1 MKEIMITRSNATRTR
16 KGIAVLLAAVF
27 TVTTVIWDPSAALAA
42 VDSLKSLEETRFRK
56 ELRAYLYAMPAEIGT
71 VTNVYGAAGTEY
83 GASGRDRKFRT
94 VIHIQDAHANPDAQR
109 GIHEIL
115 KFLEKKYP
123 GLSVAVEGAAGPLHP
138 ELLDLFREYPEAN
151 EAVIDDL
158 LNKGELSGAEL
169 FAWENY
175 QNDVRKPEHEV
186 RSNRDAELR
195 APNSVP
201 VFGAEDTALY
211 AANLKTYRELL
222 FRRDDIA
229 NALRPARERI
239 EKEASRIL
247 SPDLRKFL
255 KERARRKEGN
265 YGFAGASADPN
276 LQAYTGYLR
285 KTVLRSLA
293 IDLDDPFEQL
303 RFPNLVRILRLGQD
317 AGTFDAEA
325 AAKDWRQLIADLRD
339 VTGSRA
345 AAELADAFTSF
356 GAEKG
361 MIKADPSADR
371 RGYGMAAAL
380 YPRALLERLFNL
392 ARDSKLDLDGREA
405 FFKSYAVIA
414 LQAEIDITELMDEME
429 RLEERL
435 TEKLARSA
443 GELALVKRMSDLDLL
458 AKLLSLE
465 MRRDEYRKALEA
477 RDRLEAFAEGDA
489 NLQAAIAKALLFYEG
504 AILRD
509 QVIVENAL
517 GASQVTRRM
526 PQVVVLITGGFH
538 TDGIREAVTRKGI
551 DYAEVLPR
559 IMKTDK
565 GEMYRKVMSDDNADL
580 SAYFKVKNPF
590 LTKQEA
596 ILFKETL
603 EVAAPVLFD
612 KNGLRGAGLAGV
624 VKKAFEDN
632 PVLSRATVIEKL
644 EDTVALRFTP
654 RASVP
659 VTAAVSAIPH
669 VPNTAA
675 PGFAAIVA
683 ADARTGSG
691 TVPAVV
697 SFTGVP
703 GAAVSSGQTRPEA
716 RTRTVVSMP
725 RSEMRAG
732 LSAGSGE
739 RWTARGKVSRSLTV
753 GGRIVFLPEDMREF
767 QWLIGKDGADTATG
781 EYEGWIKQVHDGLTT
796 LFEPELTRHLKAYIN
811 MKIARIQRAVAMPK
825 HMPGME
831 VSHPIALLL
840 AELQDGIAKG
850 EIPRLKG
857 KDDEKKIFLDY
868 LSDTARFRRLTAL
881 IRSRTTE
888 PKAALALFDRQFE
901 AAQQVIRRS
910 LAEQEE
916 LLHGNKNRLKFM
928 ESRVIEL
935 VRARQDLEDE
945 MQKADP
951 NTGLIDLLGASI
963 ADSAQILG
971 ETKNETTQ
979 KAVFTKQEDLVA
991 ARDRIESYIH
1001 ILQNE
1006 LLPKVSESQ
1015 KDSYRAAMEKGEP
1028 LAALLYPQVLSNLE
1042 RFRKFNAPGKSP
1054 GFAQS
1059 FFDISM
1065 LVRDVVVDQL
1075 EVLETELLKGTG
1087 VPDEVSKPSLADG
1100 KTKGLLVRRNASA
1113 GEILRALD
1121 LFGKELGFIVASR
1134 ASQNAHWVQIVRGL
1148 NSAPPIL
1155 FLSETQDKA
1164 NLDKLSGGEE
1174 ALLKCDEQTGEGE
1187 LIITPARDDLWEARL
1202 LQEQE
1207 RLLREG
1213 ERRLAEYPLDI
1224 KVGINMSTTGDPG
1237 NPSLSGA
1244 VNSSLIRTDF
1254 LAEKTKQHIG
1264 EVASAIASGDFD
1276 VPGWIAL
1283 LQGLEVGKIRSQD
1296 DVTRLVGGF
1305 MKVLKGNGMPSI
1317 RGLLGNLRTVYG
1329 PYIRHPFFAGN
1340 YEPFRTLDLQN
1351 DSKNKDLLELLF
1363 AMHAKDPGAG
1373 LIRVPAGRDIASKSK
1388 KWITGFNFYRNSSLG
1403 RFFLIW
1409 QITALLIEYS
1419 HYLNEENR
1427 PDPAKLAPLFPMV
1440 SSPSDLDFIKTEILP
1455 FARKLAVLNLRT
1467 DEPWTPESL
1476 RRADQQVEKA
1486 SRYVSYGM
1494 MLEMMP
1500 ILEDPGLMDAM
1511 IQRPDVDFYDV
1522 GTNDLEKELWEDEIR
1537 NILREEG
1544 LEDFEISREAEEAQ
1558 HIFGKL
1564 HPRLMTGLDN
1574 FVKKLAAY
1582 NAAHP
1587 GHPKRM
1593 CICGQMGG
1601 SVKFLLLV
1609 ERWRRMGVPISV
1621 SVGFEEVRQVRHAF
1635 LRYRQIPAETLDWV
1649 ASEPAMIDSRAE
1661 TISSRIMAQSRD
1673 FLKVT
1678 EEFQNRYAALGYYHG
1693 FYQDSMDPVNGIG
1706 SFRDV
1711 RTAKKLIRVFAK
1723 QDDLEALDLDESDNI
1738 LDDELERILGLMA
1751 VKNPFLPDTASSF
1764 MDEKTKGGFRDA
1776 AQFLRNVRDLFEE
1789 LYPAMASAGRDPRRK
1804 EMLLHSENLSG
1815 FIDAFEKSYPRETR
1829 KWLSRAGAAKRQ
1841 EEFFNRYYGAA
1852 NIVYTQVTGMMHE
1865 GFESLFGA
1873 TTEGLDLVTTIG
1885 AETRDEG
1892 ALQADKPEAGS
1903 GISLKIWKRLG
1914 MVFKRELGFIY
1925 REVKELYV
1933 PAADEKNAFDFFTRH
1948 PDAMVTVFKHASSD
1962 RRSREI
1968 RISFPLNRLLRQ
1980 VISVVD
1986 PVKID
1991 GTRMGG
1997 ALREF
2002 FSLKR
2007 DISYPVWRLHR
2018 FGFLQK
2024 FFPLYGVM
2032 RNYFPGDGRH
2042 SPVHIQTLN
2051 SMEFLER
2058 LWEPADF
2065 AFARVG
2071 NVFRKVRDDG
2081 DKLMMI
2087 RLTLL
2092 MIGIVRAKLKLKT
2105 GEVPNV
2111 GEIEAILRE
2120 SLREKIRFG
2129 MTDDQIRTMAWLIY
2143 QERHLNGNELITSR
2157 EILSALQRLFY
2168 KTGEQVTEDQLD
2180 MLYLLTFAMRAGRV
2194 DHDKLVMLKRQGPD
2208 SALANCDKLYVAGQK
2223 VLRNRLPEEALET
2236 LVQETKE
2243 VVNRGWVGSDRPVSL
2258 LYEDNPAKAPSIR
2271 DAIRV
2276 AWESFKER
2284 SPAIFESYRLSLE
2297 LNADE
2302 AGVLRKMIQEMA
2314 RDSSQFMALFRRYD
2328 NMVSTYYREAL
2339 DSETLVA
2346 QLIFCVHLQH
2356 LQNTEDSGPIP
2367 LFIPL
2372 VHHYNNAFEIL
2383 IGRALEEPGLIALYS
2398 RILYENGFVI
2408 ESTTIHREAAMAGK
2422 YVVRF
2427 MGSFPRG
2434 TADLNKVTGKIIRD
2448 FNTIF
2453 SVPGKSRYAANLGV
2467 WETWV
2472 RRFHF
2477 YVRPFIAWALH
2488 FRDREKM
2495 VLFFRNAHALYKDF
2509 TVRRPRLIGQAAPT
2523 EVFFLSQPG
2532 DKDFSRLVIRSQDR
2546 RGLIAFVTTYLSQI
2560 RGLDVV
2566 DFYFDDTMGRNPR
2579 MIVDLS
2585 YPHRK
2590 GVLTE
2595 KDMSGIVGDLKR
2607 SLDAD
2612 SVEIHRYGFKSEI
2625 ATPDVVAQDLVPP
2638 AKAVERSPVGK
2649 TVLPTAEVAP
2659 GIAVK
2664 EKTGPVA
2671 SAGEDPSR
2679 IRRYTIVT
2687 PLGLHLMPATLLSKK
2702 IRGLIQNNQI
2712 KESVIKTP
2720 EGVANPGNIMEI
2732 VGLGAGEG
2740 TEVSIE
2746 IVPSPEATE
2755 AEIAGFWNFLENE
2768 WRDARDL
2775 NDMSEDHRIP
2785 ILKRQEVRQ
2794 NARSESRTFVTTL
2807 PAADLPARPIVRP
2820 VSASSAQAGTLSD
2833 RGRMV
2838 NLLKHVLN
2846 SKLIVLYGAST
2857 ASLNSEFLLNTV
2869 RETLAL
2875 LRIFDPETFRDRGGR
2890 VFVPEGADGIFAH
2903 RINSLRSPEK
2913 VYETPVF
2920 GDLPAA
2926 GHLDALE
2933 QFVNERWFREMQKLF
2948 LEDVATLESLK
2959 KELSVK
2965 KSLSEL
2971 EKLRGRI
2978 VDAAESIHGHLEIV
2992 SGDKSG
2998 VIPAEVQKPGQAAMP
3013 VDAET
3018 LPKSQAFHPV
3028 KSILVADDDDFILA
3042 LLVKMLKTLKN
3053 EEGQG
3058 YIVEQA
3064 ADGVEALDKL
3074 RSGKF
3079 DLVITDV
3086 AMPRMDGKEL
3096 AQKILEDGRGEHV
3109 LFVTGYGPKAVDLEN
3124 LREKGLRANLLLKP
3138 YGKDELEG
3146 AIASFSKRSESRQET
3161 IPEEGAV
3168 HRLPGEPRGGPF
3180 SGLRPTRDLGEGIR
3194 KAFNRGEMREI
3205 VKSWMEMP
3213 EKRGT
3218 PGAAA
3223 VREAARRIGSYSQK
3237 HLTVATEAPRKAH
3250 LWIALNILE
3259 EAEDREGRVENRN
3272 LRDAVTKVLDSARNL
3287 GIVADSGRAGPE
3299 FHVNMSWVNEA
3310 GVLENPGEKDWD
3322 ALVRNFPVV
3331 VALLIS
3337 LRARLSI
3344 NVTADG
3350 VALGVIQ
3357 KKFESLLAR
3366 EGLSLGEGQ
3375 LRIQSTTPEV
3385 PFRSFAPT
3393 GKADALFARNEAPV
3407 RNYNGRVRARWVSGD
3422 EGRME
3427 TLAAGLATALLY
3439 AASDKLDGEE
3449 QKRRIHRP
3457 SDYGAILEILI
3468 DAIAGYAAIGRSA

>member
-1 MKEIMITRSNATRTR
+1 MITRSNATRTR

-1948 PDAMVTVFKHASSD
+1948 PDAMVTVF
-1962 RRSREI
+1962 
-1968 RISFPLNRLLRQ
+1968 
-1980 VISVVD
+1980 
-1986 PVKID
+1986 
-1991 GTRMGG
+1991 
-1997 ALREF
+1997 
-2002 FSLKR
+2002 
-2007 DISYPVWRLHR
+2007 
-2018 FGFLQK
+2018 
-2024 FFPLYGVM
+2024 
-2032 RNYFPGDGRH
+2032 
-2042 SPVHIQTLN
+2042 
-2051 SMEFLER
+2051 
-2058 LWEPADF
+2058 
-2065 AFARVG
+2065 
-2071 NVFRKVRDDG
+2071 
-2081 DKLMMI
+2081 
-2087 RLTLL
+2087 
-2092 MIGIVRAKLKLKT
+2092 
-2105 GEVPNV
+2105 
-2111 GEIEAILRE
+2111 
-2120 SLREKIRFG
+2120 
-2129 MTDDQIRTMAWLIY
+2129 
-2143 QERHLNGNELITSR
+2143 
-2157 EILSALQRLFY
+2157 
-2168 KTGEQVTEDQLD
+2168 
-2180 MLYLLTFAMRAGRV
+2180 
-2194 DHDKLVMLKRQGPD
+2194 
-2208 SALANCDKLYVAGQK
+2208 
-2223 VLRNRLPEEALET
+2223 
-2236 LVQETKE
+2236 
-2243 VVNRGWVGSDRPVSL
+2243 
-2258 LYEDNPAKAPSIR
+2258 
-2271 DAIRV
+2271 
-2276 AWESFKER
+2276 
-2284 SPAIFESYRLSLE
+2284 
-2297 LNADE
+2297 
-2302 AGVLRKMIQEMA
+2302 
-2314 RDSSQFMALFRRYD
+2314 
-2328 NMVSTYYREAL
+2328 
-2339 DSETLVA
+2339 
-2346 QLIFCVHLQH
+2346 
-2356 LQNTEDSGPIP
+2356 
-2367 LFIPL
+2367 
-2372 VHHYNNAFEIL
+2372 
-2383 IGRALEEPGLIALYS
+2383 
-2398 RILYENGFVI
+2398 
-2408 ESTTIHREAAMAGK
+2408 
-2422 YVVRF
+2422 
-2427 MGSFPRG
+2427 
-2434 TADLNKVTGKIIRD
+2434 
-2448 FNTIF
+2448 
-2453 SVPGKSRYAANLGV
+2453 
-2467 WETWV
+2467 
-2472 RRFHF
+2472 
-2477 YVRPFIAWALH
+2477 
-2488 FRDREKM
+2488 
-2495 VLFFRNAHALYKDF
+2495 
-2509 TVRRPRLIGQAAPT
+2509 
-2523 EVFFLSQPG
+2523 
-2532 DKDFSRLVIRSQDR
+2532 
-2546 RGLIAFVTTYLSQI
+2546 
-2560 RGLDVV
+2560 
-2566 DFYFDDTMGRNPR
+2566 
-2579 MIVDLS
+2579 
-2585 YPHRK
+2585 
-2590 GVLTE
+2590 
-2595 KDMSGIVGDLKR
+2595 
-2607 SLDAD
+2607 
-2612 SVEIHRYGFKSEI
+2612 
-2625 ATPDVVAQDLVPP
+2625 
-2638 AKAVERSPVGK
+2638 
-2649 TVLPTAEVAP
+2649 
-2659 GIAVK
+2659 
-2664 EKTGPVA
+2664 
-2671 SAGEDPSR
+2671 
-2679 IRRYTIVT
+2679 
-2687 PLGLHLMPATLLSKK
+2687 
-2702 IRGLIQNNQI
+2702 
-2712 KESVIKTP
+2712 
-2720 EGVANPGNIMEI
+2720 
-2732 VGLGAGEG
+2732 
-2740 TEVSIE
+2740 
-2746 IVPSPEATE
+2746 
-2755 AEIAGFWNFLENE
+2755 
-2768 WRDARDL
+2768 
-2775 NDMSEDHRIP
+2775 
-2785 ILKRQEVRQ
+2785 
-2794 NARSESRTFVTTL
+2794 
-2807 PAADLPARPIVRP
+2807 
-2820 VSASSAQAGTLSD
+2820 
-2833 RGRMV
+2833 
-2838 NLLKHVLN
+2838 
-2846 SKLIVLYGAST
+2846 
-2857 ASLNSEFLLNTV
+2857 
-2869 RETLAL
+2869 
-2875 LRIFDPETFRDRGGR
+2875 
-2890 VFVPEGADGIFAH
+2890 
-2903 RINSLRSPEK
+2903 
-2913 VYETPVF
+2913 
-2920 GDLPAA
+2920 
-2926 GHLDALE
+2926 
-2933 QFVNERWFREMQKLF
+2933 
-2948 LEDVATLESLK
+2948 
-2959 KELSVK
+2959 
-2965 KSLSEL
+2965 
-2971 EKLRGRI
+2971 
-2978 VDAAESIHGHLEIV
+2978 
-2992 SGDKSG
+2992 
-2998 VIPAEVQKPGQAAMP
+2998 
-3013 VDAET
+3013 
-3018 LPKSQAFHPV
+3018 
-3028 KSILVADDDDFILA
+3028 
-3042 LLVKMLKTLKN
+3042 
-3053 EEGQG
+3053 
-3058 YIVEQA
+3058 
-3064 ADGVEALDKL
+3064 
-3074 RSGKF
+3074 
-3079 DLVITDV
+3079 
-3086 AMPRMDGKEL
+3086 
-3096 AQKILEDGRGEHV
+3096 
-3109 LFVTGYGPKAVDLEN
+3109 
-3124 LREKGLRANLLLKP
+3124 
-3138 YGKDELEG
+3138 
-3146 AIASFSKRSESRQET
+3146 
-3161 IPEEGAV
+3161 
-3168 HRLPGEPRGGPF
+3168 
-3180 SGLRPTRDLGEGIR
+3180 
-3194 KAFNRGEMREI
+3194 
-3205 VKSWMEMP
+3205 
-3213 EKRGT
+3213 
-3218 PGAAA
+3218 
-3223 VREAARRIGSYSQK
+3223 
-3237 HLTVATEAPRKAH
+3237 
-3250 LWIALNILE
+3250 
-3259 EAEDREGRVENRN
+3259 
-3272 LRDAVTKVLDSARNL
+3272 
-3287 GIVADSGRAGPE
+3287 
-3299 FHVNMSWVNEA
+3299 
-3310 GVLENPGEKDWD
+3310 
-3322 ALVRNFPVV
+3322 
-3331 VALLIS
+3331 
-3337 LRARLSI
+3337 
-3344 NVTADG
+3344 
-3350 VALGVIQ
+3350 
-3357 KKFESLLAR
+3357 
-3366 EGLSLGEGQ
+3366 
-3375 LRIQSTTPEV
+3375 
-3385 PFRSFAPT
+3385 
-3393 GKADALFARNEAPV
+3393 
-3407 RNYNGRVRARWVSGD
+3407 
-3422 EGRME
+3422 
-3427 TLAAGLATALLY
+3427 
-3439 AASDKLDGEE
+3439 
-3449 QKRRIHRP
+3449 
-3457 SDYGAILEILI
+3457 
-3468 DAIAGYAAIGRSA
+3468 